1 MNLDRRL
8 LQKAFEIAENR
19 WFLLL
24 TIGLG
29 LASGVLVVLQAGLLS
44 RVIARVFLGG
54 ARTVQSVA
62 GLLGLLMA
70 VMVGR
75 VLLAWGSEVSA
86 NAIAARVKTAL
97 RSQLFERILALG
109 PSYARR
115 IEDSP
120 RIANLPGESTGEL
133 TNLAVEGIQAL
144 DAYFSQ
150 YLPGLAL
157 AVLIPLTFLIFVFPL
172 DPISGVV
179 LLLTAPLIPIFMIL
193 IGSMAQ
199 VLTRQQWQTLSR
211 LSAYFLDVLQGLATL
226 KMLGRSREQTG
237 AIAGASE
244 HFRQVT
250 MSVLR
255 VTFLS
260 ALTLEM
266 ISTISTAVVAVEVG
280 LRLLYGHMAFEQ
292 AFFVLLLAPEF
303 YLPLRLLGAR
313 FHAGMSGVAAAKHIF
328 EVLDTPL
335 PAALAALPGRRDVG
349 PVLSS
354 AITFENVHLSYE
366 EGRPALNG
374 ISFSIPAG
382 RKTALVGPSGGG
394 KSTTASLLLGFIQPG
409 QGQIRVDGVPLS
421 DFAPEDWRSQVAWL
435 PQTPHLFNDTVAANI
450 CWQHPAAGDPN
461 TSLEQ
466 VIAAARLAHADEFI
480 RTLPQSY
487 DTLIGEGGARLS
499 GGQAQRIAL
508 ARAFFK
514 DTPLVILDEP
524 TSNLDPENEALL
536 QDSLERLFTG
546 RTVLIIAHRLNTVR
560 QADQILVLQQG
571 QVVQRGAHAE
581 LAQQEG
587 LYRRMVQPQQ
597 FAPAESAASPA
608 ENMSGQSMAAASL
621 LTGLAG
627 QDSSTLTTSAPLSPL
642 LRLIGLVAPFKGW
655 VFLSVLMGF
664 ATIGSSIGLMTASA
678 YIISAAALHPSIA
691 DLQVAIVGVRFFGI
705 IRGLFRYLERYISHQ
720 VTFRLLAR
728 LRTWFYQALE
738 PLAPARLLGYRS
750 GDLLARIVGDIE
762 TLENFYVRVLAPPLV
777 ALLVALFTFVYLAGY
792 RLILALAWLVI
803 YLAAGICLPLV
814 IRWLSRQAG
823 RQVIQQRARLSAA
836 LVDGIQGLAELLA
849 FNQERA
855 QAKKIRALDQ
865 ALVESQGRLA
875 HLGGLQIALSG
886 LLSNLALWVV
896 LVLAIPLVISGELRG
911 VYLAVVVLAALTS
924 FEGAAP
930 LGLAA
935 QHLGSNQQAA
945 RRLFEVVSV
954 PPEVVDPPK
963 PAPPPVAMGLQV
975 ANLSFRY
982 PPESGS
988 TDSAPGQAG
997 ESEYPVWVLHEV
1009 NFSLPAG
1016 KRLAIVGP
1024 SGAGKSTL
1032 VNLLLRF
1039 WDYQEGQILL
1049 DGRELRQYAQEDL
1062 RSVMGVVS
1070 QNTYLFSAS
1079 LRENLLLARPEA
1091 APAEISQAL
1100 EIAQLSAFVA
1110 ALPQGEDTW
1119 IGEQGL
1125 RLSGGERQRLA
1136 IARALLKDPPLLI
1149 LDEATANL
1157 DILTEAQVLRAIHAL
1172 MEGRTT
1178 LMITHRLVGMELMNE
1193 ILVLDQG
1200 EVAERG
1206 RHPDLLAAGGLYRR
1220 MWDLQNQ
1227 MLVE

>member
-8 LQKAFEIAENR
+8 LQKAFELAENR

-29 LASGVLVVLQAGLLS
+29 LVSGVLVVLQAGLLS
-44 RVIARVFLGG
+44 RVIAQVFLGG
-54 ARTVQSVA
+54 ALTLQSVA

-75 VLLAWGSEVSA
+75 ALLAWGSEISA

-109 PSYARR
+109 PSYAR
-115 IEDSP
+115 
-120 RIANLPGESTGEL
+120 GERTGEL
-133 TNLAVEGIQAL
+133 TNLAVEGVQAL

-150 YLPGLAL
+150 YLPGLVL

-172 DPISGVV
+172 DPISGIV
-179 LLLTAPLIPIFMIL
+179 LLLTAPLIPVFMIL

-199 VLTRQQWQTLSR
+199 ALTHQQWQTLSR
-211 LSAYFLDVLQGLATL
+211 LSAFFLDVLQGLGTL
-226 KMLGRSREQTG
+226 KVLGRSREQTG
-237 AIAGASE
+237 AIAETSE

-266 ISTISTAVVAVEVG
+266 VSTISTAVVAVEVG
-280 LRLLYGHMAFEQ
+280 LRLLYGQMAFEQ

-313 FHAGMSGVAAAKHIF
+313 FHAGMSGVAASKRIF
-328 EVLDTPL
+328 EVLDAPL
-335 PAALAALPGRRDVG
+335 PAAQAALPGGKDIV
-349 PVLSS
+349 PALSS
-354 AITFENVHLSYE
+354 AITFENVHFSYE
-366 EGRPALNG
+366 EGRPALSG
-374 ISFSIPAG
+374 VSFTLPAG
-382 RKTALVGPSGGG
+382 QKTALVGPSGGG
-394 KSTTASLLLGFIQPG
+394 KSTIASLLLGFIQPG
-409 QGQIRVDGVPLS
+409 QGQVRVDGVPIAEIALE
-421 DFAPEDWRSQVAWL
+421 AWRSQVAWL
-435 PQTPHLFNDTVAANI
+435 PQNPHLFNDTVAANI
-450 CWQHPAAGDPN
+450 CLDSPN
-461 TSLEQ
+461 TNLEQ
-466 VIAAARLAHADEFI
+466 VMTAARLAHADEFI
-480 RTLPQSY
+480 QNLPQGY
-487 DTLIGEGGARLS
+487 DTVIGEGGARLS

-508 ARAFFK
+508 ARAFLK
-514 DTPLVILDEP
+514 DAPLVILDEP
-524 TSNLDPENEALL
+524 TSQLDPEHEAAL
-536 QDSLERLFTG
+536 QDSLESLLAG
-546 RTVLIIAHRLNTVR
+546 RTALIIAHRLNTVR
-560 QADQILVLQQG
+560 RADQILVMQSG
-571 QVVQRGAHAE
+571 QVVQRGVHAE

-597 FAPAESAASPA
+597 INFMESLSPQEVAVQSVAASTSSQ
-608 ENMSGQSMAAASL
+608 SGF
-621 LTGLAG
+621 AG
-627 QDSSTLTTSAPLSPL
+627 QDFSNPVEPSSRSPL
-642 LRLIGLVAPFKGW
+642 LRLLGLVAPFKGW
-655 VFLSVLMGF
+655 VLLSVLMGF
-664 ATIGSSIGLMTASA
+664 ATIGSSIGLMTSSA

-705 IRGLFRYLERYISHQ
+705 TRGLFRYLERYISHQ

-762 TLENFYVRVLAPPLV
+762 TLENFYVRVLAPPLI
-777 ALLVALFTFVYLAGY
+777 ALLVALFTFVYLSGY
-792 RLILALAWLVI
+792 RLSLALAWLAI

-814 IRWLSRQAG
+814 IRWLSQEAG
-823 RQVIQQRARLSAA
+823 GQVVRQRARLSAA
-836 LVDGIQGLAELLA
+836 LVDGVQGLAELLA

-855 QAKKIRALDQ
+855 QTEKICSIDQ
-865 ALVESQGRLA
+865 ALVKSQSRLA
-875 HLGGLQIALSG
+875 HLGGLQIALSN

-896 LVLAIPLVISGELRG
+896 LVLAIPLVFSGELQG

-935 QHLGSNQQAA
+935 QHLESNQQAA
-945 RRLFEVVSV
+945 RRLFDVVSV
-954 PPEVVDPPK
+954 PPEVIDPPK
-963 PAPPPVAMGLQV
+963 PAPLPAEMGLQV

-982 PPESGS
+982 LAGSDSTGLDAGQTDLEEESPW
-988 TDSAPGQAG
+988 ALQ
-997 ESEYPVWVLHEV
+997 EV
-1009 NFSLPAG
+1009 SFNLPAG
-1016 KRLAIVGP
+1016 KRLAIVGT

-1039 WDYQEGQILL
+1039 WDYQQGQILL
-1049 DGRELRQYAQEDL
+1049 GGRELRQYAQEGL

-1079 LRENLLLARPEA
+1079 LRENLLIARPEA
-1091 APAEISQAL
+1091 APAQISQAL
-1100 EIAQLSAFVA
+1100 ELAQLSAFVA
-1110 ALPQGEDTW
+1110 ALPQGQDTW

-1125 RLSGGERQRLA
+1125 LLSGGERQRLA

-1157 DILTEAQVLRAIHAL
+1157 DILTEAQVLRAIHTL
-1172 MEGRTT
+1172 MAGRTT
-1178 LMITHRLVGMELMNE
+1178 LMITHRLVGMERMDE

-1200 EVAERG
+1200 RVVERG